1 MNIANMLVQGARC
14 FPQKK
19 ALLYGKTSYTYEE
32 LNAIVDRVASTSGI
46 WG

>member
-19 ALLYGKTSYTYEE
+19 ALIYGNASYTYDGTQR
-32 LNAIVDRVASTSGI
+32 DR
-46 WG
+46 